1 MAGFLNILGKLFG
14 NKYDK
19 DVKEITPVVE
29 EINKQCENLT
39 SLTNDELRN
48 KTLDLKKQI
57 NDFVAGERKEIEQ
70 LKEKANSKDIPAE
83 QKEGFYKEIDGLEKT
98 ILEKI
103 EEILN
108 TILPT
113 AFAVVKET

>member
-70 LKEKANSKDIPAE
+70 LK
-83 QKEGFYKEIDGLEKT
+83 
-98 ILEKI
+98 
-103 EEILN
+103 
-108 TILPT
+108 
-113 AFAVVKET
+113 

>member
-29 EINKQCENLT
+29 EINKQCKNLT

-57 NDFVAGERKEIEQ
+57 NDFVSGERKEIEG
-70 LKEKANSKDIPAE
+70 LKEKANSKDIPRSS
-83 QKEGFYKEIDGLEKT
+83 I
-98 ILEKI
+98 
-103 EEILN
+103 N
-108 TILPT
+108 
-113 AFAVVKET
+113 